1 MLFKGDYSG
10 KSDCREF
17 PKECFMQNCWD
28 HAWSDPKPWV
38 IEFVQTSRVQIWTQH
53 ACIPIYTDKLS
64 LLSRFFFFI
73 INGTTLISGSLCQAN
88 CHNHPG
94 IIYCILV
101 DETKKDERKGFL
113 DLLKIPGMI
122 ILFLI
127 CSVGQVSFEGRS
139 TMMGVWAVQKVN
151 VILLVPGSYHTS

>member
-1 MLFKGDYSG
+1 M
-10 KSDCREF
+10 
-17 PKECFMQNCWD
+17 
-28 HAWSDPKPWV
+28 
-38 IEFVQTSRVQIWTQH
+38 
-53 ACIPIYTDKLS
+53 
-64 LLSRFFFFI
+64 
-73 INGTTLISGSLCQAN
+73 
-88 CHNHPG
+88 
-94 IIYCILV
+94 IYCILV

-127 CSVGQVSFEGRS
+127 CSVGQFSFEGRS